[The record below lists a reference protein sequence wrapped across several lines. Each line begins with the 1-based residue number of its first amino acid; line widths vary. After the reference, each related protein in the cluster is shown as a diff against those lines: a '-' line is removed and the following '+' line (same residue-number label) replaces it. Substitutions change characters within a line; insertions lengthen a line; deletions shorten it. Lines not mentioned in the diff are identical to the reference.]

1 MPLALTNIMSV
12 ISSGNYSKLSN
23 KNHDMWL
30 KCLHVVFI
38 RSLSVGFLSL
48 YMCMC
53 VCAAVCV
60 CVWCTNEHILLLCTC
75 PVHTHMCDVVHGCAP
90 AMTAAFIL

>member
-38 RSLSVGFLSL
+38 RSLSVGFSL
-48 YMCMC
+48 YTC
-53 VCAAVCV
+53 VCACAQLYVFVC
-60 CVWCTNEHILLLCTC
+60 
-75 PVHTHMCDVVHGCAP
+75 GA
-90 AMTAAFIL
+90 